1 MAVMDAVQNQTEIPT
16 PEEVAAVDVTAGSK
30 LSLQQQLWIDYK
42 AIGGLIFEDAGE
54 HFDRSGN
61 PTQFRK
67 MTVDEFAAKI
77 DTAKSTLYEWQKNIN
92 NFWGM
97 VDERRKVLMGGN
109 RKTAV
114 YNGLTL
120 RAVRG
125 EPNAVKLWAE
135 IFDGYQPAPQRLQH
149 SLGDG
154 FADVMKVAQARR
166 EAIEGKVVDEP
177 TAN

>member
-1 MAVMDAVQNQTEIPT
+1 MTVMDFVQNQTEIPT
-16 PEEVAAVDVTAGSK
+16 PEEVAEVDLTVGSK

-42 AIGGLIFEDAGE
+42 AIGGLIFEDVGE
-54 HFDRSGN
+54 AFDSSGN

-67 MTVDEFAAKI
+67 MTVDEFAEKI
-77 DTAKSTLYEWQKNIN
+77 KTAKSTLYEWQKNIN

-97 VDERRKVLMGGN
+97 VDERRKVLMGKN

-125 EPNAVKLWAE
+125 EPLAVKLWAE

-154 FADVMKVAQARR
+154 FADAMKIARTRR
-166 EAIEGKVVDEP
+166 ESAIDVEVVDEP
-177 TAN
+177 N